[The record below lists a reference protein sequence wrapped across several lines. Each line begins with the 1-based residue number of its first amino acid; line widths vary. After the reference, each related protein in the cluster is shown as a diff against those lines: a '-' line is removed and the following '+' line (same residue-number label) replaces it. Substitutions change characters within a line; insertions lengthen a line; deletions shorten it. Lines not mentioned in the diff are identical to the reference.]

1 MRSLVGCNVELTLVN
16 EVSLPSTT
24 QPMITSPHLAGR
36 KQFQAP
42 IRARGAR
49 NGAMPGL
56 GPECTRRT
64 PECGSRRATGVSR
77 RRAVPLRQ
85 YRPARRHGRL
95 LLRQQGV

>member
-64 PECGSRRATGVSR
+64 PECGSRRATGRGVL
-77 RRAVPLRQ
+77 LRQ
-85 YRPARRHGRL
+85 CCPARRHGRL